1 MFDEIKT
8 VLKQQLALTGRELDI
23 VSAILAGKAS
33 TKEISAFLGITE
45 STVGKHLE
53 SLMRKSGMHSRTELI
68 SCLTNA
74 VLTSLPKATPDN
86 KPNQTTN
93 RACIGVIDDD
103 PDTIAHLRM
112 ILSKAGFDLSEIKV
126 DDLERSLQNFD
137 VIFVDLMMPK
147 IDGLKIAKKIAATT
161 TASPSV
167 ILITGY
173 PQKVESHSN
182 ENLYSVLYKPLEATK
197 VVQETSKAI
206 LFCRIRASICRSF
219 EEKMD

>member
-33 TKEISAFLGITE
+33 TKGISAFLGITE

-53 SLMRKSGMHSRTELI
+53 SLMRKSGKHSRTELI

-86 KPNQTTN
+86 KPNQS
-93 RACIGVIDDD
+93 
-103 PDTIAHLRM
+103 IAILKI

-126 DDLERSLQNFD
+126 DDLESSFQNFD

-147 IDGLKIAKKIAATT
+147 IDGLEMAKKIAAAT

-167 ILITGY
+167 ILVTCY
-173 PQKVESHSN
+173 PQKVENLSN
-182 ENLYSVLYKPLEATK
+182 KNLYSFLYKPLEATK
-197 VVQETSKAI
+197 VVQETSKAL
-206 LFCRIRASICRSF
+206 LFSRIKASICRSF
-219 EEKMD
+219 EEKLD